1 MGTGTLKLPVWLWI
15 IIVLFVIVLY
25 TNHLNGLWVVSGIW
39 HAAGDIISGLNRG
52 ITALR
57 THPGG

>member
-25 TNHLNGLWVVSGIW
+25 TNHLNGLWVADWVW
-39 HAAGDIISGLNRG
+39 HAAVDVIVGINHGL
-52 ITALR
+52 TDLR
-57 THPGG
+57 THPGS